1 MYSKTTCFSV
11 SNETGWSLEFRPHS
25 VTLSAKYH
33 VQEMTIFSQENAMT
47 AWSLLLSQRQVFFEK
62 SSSASSIYPQQGW
75 DYGDEGRTALIVGA
89 QDMDTSGCE
98 VSDLSDVAFYWENDQ
113 LDVDVVFRPSIDT
126 PFSAST
132 FNGFELGAMAE
143 NPISVDEE
151 QHKRTLLQN
160 FRSPSDQRKPL
171 C

>member
-1 MYSKTTCFSV
+1 MELVVV
-11 SNETGWSLEFRPHS
+11 SETS
-25 VTLSAKYH
+25 
-33 VQEMTIFSQENAMT
+33 
-47 AWSLLLSQRQVFFEK
+47 FFEK
-62 SSSASSIYPQQGW
+62 PSSASSIYPQQGR
-75 DYGDEGRTALIVGA
+75 DCGDEGRTALFVGA

-98 VSDLSDVAFYWENDQ
+98 VSDLSDVDFYWENDQ
-113 LDVDVVFRPSIDT
+113 LNVYVVFRPSIDT

-160 FRSPSDQRKPL
+160 FRSPSNQLKPL